1 MKPEINLLLYMKQKK
16 KIYFLAGILQFF
28 QGISYTALPFLI
40 GVFLGKIGEYLQTRK
55 NQNEVLLILFLILLS
70 IFSNYTLDALST
82 YFGRKGSILTAE
94 KIRDDV
100 FFSLQ
105 QQSQKYYERQKTG
118 DLVNKVTS
126 DIQALSLFYYLC
138 ILIIPL
144 TLSQF
149 IFTVFFFTQIDL
161 EITLIAVVIIPVTY
175 FILNFLNKK
184 YAPIVLE
191 SRNQYGKLSSIIQ
204 EYLDCAIISR
214 VFDTKKRDYERFD
227 KENKKYMKIRKRGFR
242 YSKLIWHQTF
252 MISEIFVVL
261 VLLVGGLKVIQGTL
275 SIGLLISSIM
285 LVGYLQGPVGNSSTL
300 SEYYSE
306 FKASSTR
313 IISVLETIP
322 DISNSSNPVD
332 LSEPKGFIEFKNI
345 NFSYKT
351 EPVLRNISLKIPT
364 NTKLA
369 ILGRTGSGKSS
380 LINLIPRFYDVSD
393 GQVLIDGID
402 VRNLN
407 LESLRK
413 SIGFIDQE
421 TFLFSRSIKENIAF
435 GRPDAPFHE
444 IKQAAINSRIHSF
457 ITSLPEGYDT
467 FVGERGVNLSGG
479 QKQRLSIARTL
490 LINPKIII
498 FDDSLSAVDL
508 KTEYKILEIL
518 ESILK
523 DRTVIFVTQRLSIV
537 KSMDYIILMDEG
549 EILEQ
554 GTHQEL
560 FNKNGYYTKLCET
573 QVNDMLDLSLL
584 EELTEGDFH

>member
-16 KIYFLAGILQFF
+16 GTYFLAGILQFF

-40 GVFLGKIGEYLQTRK
+40 GVVLGKINEFLQTRR
-55 NQNEVLLILFLILLS
+55 NQNEVLLILLLILLS
-70 IFSNYTLDALST
+70 IFSNYILDALSI
-82 YFGRKGSILTAE
+82 YFGRKGSVLTAE
-94 KIRDDV
+94 KIRADV
-100 FFSLQ
+100 FLSLQ

-126 DIQALSLFYYLC
+126 DIQALSLFYYLS

-149 IFTVFFFTQIDL
+149 FFALFFFTQIDL
-161 EITLIAVVIIPVTY
+161 EITLIAVFIIPVTY
-175 FILNFLNKK
+175 FILQVLNRK
-184 YAPIVLE
+184 YAPIVLD
-191 SRNQYGKLSSIIQ
+191 SRNQYGKLSNVIH
-204 EYLDCAIISR
+204 EYLDCAILSR
-214 VFDTKKRDYERFD
+214 VFDTKKKNYERFD
-227 KENKKYMKIRKRGFR
+227 KENKKNMKIRKRGFR

-252 MISEIFVVL
+252 MISEIFIVL

-285 LVGYLQGPVGNSSTL
+285 LVGYLQGPVGNISTL

-313 IISVLETIP
+313 IITVLESIP
-322 DISNSSNPVD
+322 DINNPTNPIN
-332 LSEPKGFIEFKNI
+332 LSEPRGLIEFKNI
-345 NFSYKT
+345 NFTYKT
-351 EPVLRNISLKIPT
+351 EPVLRNVSLKIPA
-364 NTKLA
+364 NTKMA

-402 VRNLN
+402 VRDLN

-444 IKQAAINSRIHSF
+444 IKQAAINSCVHSF
-457 ITSLPEGYDT
+457 IRSLPEGYDT
-467 FVGERGVNLSGG
+467 IVGERGVNLSGG
-479 QKQRLSIARTL
+479 QKQRLSIARAL
-490 LINPKIII
+490 LINPKVII
-498 FDDSLSAVDL
+498 FDDSLSAIDL
-508 KTEYKILEIL
+508 KTGSEILEIL
-518 ESILK
+518 ESILT

-549 EILEQ
+549 KILEQ

-560 FNKNGYYTKLCET
+560 VNMNGFYAKLCET
-573 QVNDMLDLSLL
+573 QVNDMFDLSLL
-584 EELTEGDFH
+584 EEITEVESH